1 VAFDQLESSLETSA
15 ASELALSSVSAWT
28 RVRAYVDLTKP
39 RILVMLVFTALCG
52 MMVALGH
59 LPPFVKAVECIVL
72 LALTTGGSAALN
84 MWYDRDIDVLMQRTK
99 RRPLPMGLVHP
110 RSALIFGISLIV
122 IGCVGLYVLVNP
134 LTCFLT
140 FLGAVYYV
148 VIYTFWLKRKTPQNI
163 VIGGGAGAFPPLIG
177 AAAVVGYIPVS
188 AILLFLTVFLWTP
201 PHFWSLALYRNS
213 DYQAANIPMMPTVR
227 GARSTKWQSFSYA
240 WLLTACVVWL
250 GFQLHNTA
258 VFLPIAG
265 LLCAVFLV
273 FLWRAL
279 REQDHVFVWARRS
292 FFFSLLFLTAIFTL
306 AALVSVL

>member
-1 VAFDQLESSLETSA
+1 
-15 ASELALSSVSAWT
+15 
-28 RVRAYVDLTKP
+28 
-39 RILVMLVFTALCG
+39 
-52 MMVALGH
+52 
-59 LPPFVKAVECIVL
+59 
-72 LALTTGGSAALN
+72 
-84 MWYDRDIDVLMQRTK
+84 
-99 RRPLPMGLVHP
+99 
-110 RSALIFGISLIV
+110 
-122 IGCVGLYVLVNP
+122 
-134 LTCFLT
+134 
-140 FLGAVYYV
+140 
-148 VIYTFWLKRKTPQNI
+148 
-163 VIGGGAGAFPPLIG
+163 
-177 AAAVVGYIPVS
+177 PVS

-279 REQDHVFVWARRS
+279 REQDDVFVWARRS
-292 FFFSLLFLTAIFTL
+292 FFFSLLFLTSIFTL